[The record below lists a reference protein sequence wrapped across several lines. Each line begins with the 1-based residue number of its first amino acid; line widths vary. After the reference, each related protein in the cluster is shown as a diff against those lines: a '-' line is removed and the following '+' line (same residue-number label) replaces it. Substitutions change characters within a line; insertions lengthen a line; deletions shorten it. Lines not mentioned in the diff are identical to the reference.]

1 MMKEFWNVIQ
11 TIFAGIGGWLGYFIG
26 GWDGLIYALLVFVVM
41 DYATGVM
48 CAANDHT
55 LDSAVG
61 FKGIC
66 KKVLIFMLVGV
77 GHVLDTFILGE
88 AAVLRSAIIFF
99 FLANE
104 GLSITENAAHLGLPI
119 PDALN
124 EVLQNLHNR
133 AEKSGRSQVSETTE
147 PPDAEEQTEDYPGK
161 HDDYV

>member
-1 MMKEFWNVIQ
+1 MKDFWMIIKAAFTAVG
-11 TIFAGIGGWLGYFIG
+11 AWLGYFLG
-26 GWDGLIYALLVFVVM
+26 GWDGLIYALIVFVVI

-48 CAANDHT
+48 CAFNDHT
-55 LDSAVG
+55 LDSSIG

-77 GHVLDTFILGE
+77 GHVLDRFILGE

-119 PDALN
+119 PDKLN

-133 AEKSGRSQVSETTE
+133 SSKTPAQNVRNREKPNQQ
-147 PPDAEEQTEDYPGK
+147 DA
-161 HDDYV
+161 HDE